1 MELELKIS
9 ALDTYEAVNSMTLTQ
24 EETAETIVPDYC
36 PDIAR
41 IVRADGNAY
50 LHSREIR
57 DGKAE
62 LSGMVRVHVV
72 YMPEGEK
79 GLRSLELTLPFAS
92 ASEKGSFPHCRH
104 LAAEA
109 EVGALDVRMLNPR
122 KISTRCKLM
131 LRMTGHEKQQLMIT
145 EDVEAE
151 DGLCL
156 EKRREM
162 QKLVL
167 LSHIAEKDFTFSDEM
182 LLSPGRKG
190 AAELLTSS
198 IQSTVS
204 DAKVVGNKLVVK
216 GSFRL
221 TLLYR
226 TQDGDCACSGA
237 ELPFSQI
244 LDVEGVGEGA
254 TAQVSLQLTG
264 SDLQLSGEDP
274 EGRTVAVTLYVH
286 ATAYLHQHEEV
297 SLLKDLYS
305 TQYQTGYEAQPL
317 QLTEVRDTMLR
328 RQTVRELLE
337 IGVVAESVLMITTQ
351 CGAVSVGREGH
362 NSVLRTNVN
371 LRALY
376 QDEGGAVL
384 MAERTV
390 EVSCHLDLPEECHVK
405 AEAFC
410 VEDAQ
415 SSIGDRGIE
424 VRFCVDFA
432 VCMEQKVKRIGIS
445 GVKVDTE
452 TPKDTANAPSLVLR
466 CIHRQESLWDMAKTY
481 HTTIPAILAANQLE
495 REEDIPYD
503 QLLLIPKKR
512 A

>member
-1 MELELKIS
+1 MELELKTS
-9 ALDTYEAVNSMTLTQ
+9 SLDTYEAVNSITLTQ
-24 EETAETIVPDYC
+24 EESAETIVPDYC

-41 IVRADGNAY
+41 IVSADAVAY

-57 DGKAE
+57 DGKADV
-62 LSGMVRVHVV
+62 SGMVRVHVV

-79 GLRSLELTLPFAS
+79 GLRSLEVTLPFAS
-92 ASEKGSFPHCRH
+92 GSEKGTFPSCCH

-109 EVGALDVRMLNPR
+109 AVGALDVRMLNPR

-131 LRMTGHEKQQLMIT
+131 LRMTGHKKQQLVLT
-145 EDVEAE
+145 EDVAAE
-151 DGLCL
+151 EWLCL
-156 EKRREM
+156 EKRREK
-162 QKLVL
+162 QSLVRL
-167 LSHIAEKDFTFSDEM
+167 AHIAEKDFTFSDEVM
-182 LLSPGRKG
+182 LSPGRKG
-190 AAELLTSS
+190 AAELLSGN
-198 IQSTVS
+198 IQSVVS
-204 DAKVVGNKLVVK
+204 DAKVVGNKLVIK

-221 TLLYR
+221 SILYR
-226 TQDGDCACSGA
+226 TQEGDCACSGA

-244 LDVEGVGEGA
+244 LDAEDVGEGA
-254 TAQVSLQLTG
+254 DAQVALQLTG
-264 SDLQLSGEDP
+264 ADLQISGEDP

-286 ATAYLHQHEEV
+286 TTAYLHQHQEV

-305 TQYQTGYEAQPL
+305 TKYQTEYEARSL

-337 IGVVAESVLMITTQ
+337 IGVVPESVLMLTTR
-351 CGAVSVGREGH
+351 CGDVSVGRESH
-362 NSVLRTNVN
+362 SSVLRTNVN
-371 LRALY
+371 LKALY
-376 QDEGGAVL
+376 RDEGGAVL

-390 EVSCHLDLPEECHVK
+390 EVSCHLDLPEECHVS
-405 AEAFC
+405 AEALC
-410 VEDAQ
+410 GEDLQ
-415 SSIGDRGIE
+415 SSIGERGIE

-445 GVKVDTE
+445 AVKVEKD
-452 TPKDTANAPSLVLR
+452 TPKDNANAPSLVLR
-466 CIHRQESLWDMAKTY
+466 CLHRQESLWDMAKTY
-481 HTTIPAILAANQLE
+481 HTTIHDILAANQLE